1 MTTTGEYGAIPESF
15 RNPLV
20 LLVRMGSKLVVLLVS
35 PHFQRASAKEM
46 LLLMS
51 EGDGDDY

>member
-15 RNPLV
+15 RNPL
-20 LLVRMGSKLVVLLVS
+20 VLLVS